1 MAFPTLDDVVAKL
14 REIADDD
21 TVAPDSKLASLDIDS
36 LDVLEWVFE
45 IERAAGIEFDES
57 LYEKQALETATVG
70 DFYEIVK
77 AEAGA

>member
-21 TVAPDSKLASLDIDS
+21 TVAPDSRLASLDIDS